1 MGACCSGGDGAQE
14 LGAEAEEKKMTGD
27 DDEPVEAVEF
37 DVVSRYRFGRT
48 LGQGASCRVVQAQS
62 KNDSS
67 VEAAIKIMDKERS
80 MTQKL
85 YDREVSILKQLTPNI
100 HKPHKGILP
109 FLGHGEDEESFY
121 IVTRLLSGGELFDR
135 IVSKDDEYKIT
146 EKVAVKLVC
155 DMLEA
160 VKFCHDHDVVHRDL
174 KPENFVFASKAVDS
188 DVVLIDYGCAR
199 IVTDDEVIDDV
210 VGTAYYLAPELAAA
224 ALENYAKKGV
234 KVSGKAGPSSP
245 RSGKILKAAD
255 VWGMGVIAY
264 VMMTGRAPFRGRNN
278 IAIFES
284 TCTKPLVFPE
294 KDARY
299 HNRLKL
305 SEHFKD
311 FIRKTLV
318 KDPAKRISIEDAI
331 RHPWVQGVG
340 SGDYR
345 LNKDVIHYLKQFS
358 YQSKLKKEITRVLAA
373 NMTDEPS
380 KQVLRHFKRLDA
392 DGDGYLDAEELTFLL
407 LDMGYTGH
415 TAKAEALKMIEHAD
429 KNNDGRVDFDE
440 FKQVWYRKVLSTNDQ
455 YINRVF
461 SVFDDNGDGHIDA
474 SELQQIL
481 FPKTDAP
488 SEDDAVA
495 SPQEEDTLANPTDD
509 VEEEEALQDGFL
521 DTVKKMINEVDE
533 NNDGKIDFDEFKK
546 AMQEDIESGKLGL
559 QKGGDEDRYGGMI
572 GPKLGMT
579 TD

>member
-1 MGACCSGGDGAQE
+1 MGQCCSGGDGAQE
-14 LGAEAEEKKMTGD
+14 LSAEAEEKKMTGD
-27 DDEPVEAVEF
+27 DEAVEATEI
-37 DVVSRYRFGRT
+37 DVVGRYRFGRT

-62 KNDSS
+62 KGDSS

-135 IVSKDDEYKIT
+135 IVSKDEEYKIT

-199 IVTDDEVIDDV
+199 IVADDEVIDDV

-234 KVSGKAGPSSP
+234 KVSNKVGPSQP

-284 TCTKPLVFPE
+284 TCSKPLVFPE

-305 SEHFKD
+305 TEHFKD

-318 KDPAKRISIEDAI
+318 KDPLKRISIEDAI

-429 KNNDGRVDFDE
+429 KNNDGMVDFDE

-455 YINRVF
+455 YIHRVF

-488 SEDDAVA
+488 SEDEAAA
-495 SPQEEDTLANPTDD
+495 SPQEEDKLANPTDD
-509 VEEEEALQDGFL
+509 NEDDDGLQDGFL

-533 NNDGKIDFDEFKK
+533 NKDGKIDFDEFKK
-546 AMQEDIESGKLGL
+546 AMQEDIENGKLGF
-559 QKGGDEDRYGGMI
+559 QKGDDDDKYGGMI

>member
-1 MGACCSGGDGAQE
+1 MGSCCSGDGGAQPI
-14 LGAEAEEKKMTGD
+14 EAEEDKKSE
-27 DDEPVEAVEF
+27 EPEVSQEI
-37 DVVSRYRFGRT
+37 DVVGTYRFGRT
-48 LGQGASCRVVQAQS
+48 LGQGASCRVVQAEKKDMAS
-62 KNDSS
+62 F
-67 VEAAIKIMDKERS
+67 EAAIKIMDKERS
-80 MTQKL
+80 MTKKL
-85 YDREVSILKQLTPNI
+85 YDREVAILKQLTPNI

-109 FLGHGEDEESFY
+109 FLGHGEDEDSYY

-135 IVSKDDEYKIT
+135 IVSKDDDYKIT

-160 VKFCHDHDVVHRDL
+160 VKFCHDNGVVHRDL
-174 KPENFVFASKAVDS
+174 KPENFVFASKSVDS

-199 IVTDDEVIDDV
+199 IVEDDEVIDDV

-234 KVSGKAGPSSP
+234 KVSGKVAASEP
-245 RSGKILKAAD
+245 RNGRILKAAD

-305 SEHFKD
+305 SDHFKD
-311 FIRKTLV
+311 FIKKTLV
-318 KDPAKRISIEDAI
+318 KNPAERLSIEDAI

-340 SGDYR
+340 AGDYR
-345 LNKDVIHYLKQFS
+345 LNKDVIHYLRQFA

-380 KQVLRHFKRLDA
+380 KQVRRHFKRLDA
-392 DGDGYLDAEELTFLL
+392 DGDGFLDDKELMFLL

-415 TAKAEALKMIEHAD
+415 SAKEEAVKMIEHAD
-429 KNNDGRVDFDE
+429 KNKDGKVDFDE
-440 FKQVWYRKVLSTNDQ
+440 FKQVWYRKVLTTNDQ
-455 YINRVF
+455 YIHRVF

-474 SELQQIL
+474 NELQQIL
-481 FPKTDAP
+481 FPKVEQSEEAGAAVTDDP
-488 SEDDAVA
+488 PEDEQLQSGDDDDA
-495 SPQEEDTLANPTDD
+495 EEDG
-509 VEEEEALQDGFL
+509 VGGDGFMESI
-521 DTVKKMINEVDE
+521 KNMISEVDA
-533 NNDGKIDFDEFKK
+533 NHDGKIDFEEFKS
-546 AMQEDIESGKLGL
+546 AMQEDMSSGKLGI
-559 QKGGDEDRYGGMI
+559 KRDGTGKYGGLI
-572 GPKLGMT
+572 GPKIVE
-579 TD
+579 